1 MYNARAIDPS
11 MMNEDL
17 IGKSFISPPSEFRTK
32 KKDVP
37 VETEHPLWRYLLPQ
51 KHRLHTRR
59 CGARHLVDR
68 AKQGYS
74 GA

>member
-1 MYNARAIDPS
+1 MYNASAIDPNI
-11 MMNEDL
+11 MNEDL
-17 IGKSFISPPSEFRTK
+17 IGRSFINLPSEFHTK

-37 VETEHPLWRYLLPQ
+37 VETEHPLWRVLLLQ
-51 KHRLHTRR
+51 KHRLHIRR

>member
-1 MYNARAIDPS
+1 MYNASAIDPNIT
-11 MMNEDL
+11 NEDL
-17 IGKSFISPPSEFRTK
+17 IGMFFICPPSIFRTK

-37 VETEHPLWRYLLPQ
+37 VEKEHPLWRVLLPQ
-51 KHRLHTRR
+51 KRLLHIRR

>member
-1 MYNARAIDPS
+1 MYKASAIDPNIMS
-11 MMNEDL
+11 EDL
-17 IGKSFISPPSEFRTK
+17 MGRSFISLPSIFHTK

-51 KHRLHTRR
+51 KHRLHIRR

>member
-1 MYNARAIDPS
+1 MYNASAIDPN
-11 MMNEDL
+11 MINEDL
-17 IGKSFISPPSEFRTK
+17 IGKSFIYPPSVFRTK

-37 VETEHPLWRYLLPQ
+37 VETEHPLWRVLLPQ
-51 KHRLHTRR
+51 KHRLHIRR
-59 CGARHLVDR
+59 CGARHPVDR

>member
-1 MYNARAIDPS
+1 MYNARAIDPN

-17 IGKSFISPPSEFRTK
+17 IGKSFISLPSEFHTK
-32 KKDVP
+32 KKDAP
-37 VETEHPLWRYLLPQ
+37 VETEHPLWRCLLPQ

>member
-1 MYNARAIDPS
+1 MYKASAIDPNI
-11 MMNEDL
+11 MNEDL
-17 IGKSFISPPSEFRTK
+17 IGKSFISPPLVFRTK

-37 VETEHPLWRYLLPQ
+37 VETEHPLWRVLLPQ
-51 KHRLHTRR
+51 KHRLHIRR